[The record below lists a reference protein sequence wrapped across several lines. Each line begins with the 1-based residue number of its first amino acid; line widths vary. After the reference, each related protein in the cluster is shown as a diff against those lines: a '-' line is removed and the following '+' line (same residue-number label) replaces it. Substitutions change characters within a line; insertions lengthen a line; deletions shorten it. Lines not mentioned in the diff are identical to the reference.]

1 MISFHLWESIL
12 GGFHMDSLAFTL
24 RQRKILYLI
33 QNSSDFITS
42 GEVATALNVSSR
54 TVRNDINV
62 MNDIMAPYNARII
75 STNSKGFI
83 FEADDPQLIRQIS
96 QIDVAFFTREERV
109 RYLAFRLCE
118 SKNPLDLYD
127 LEEEIFISHS
137 ALISDIQSLKKK
149 YSYGE
154 PNIRI
159 NIHGDSI
166 SLEQN
171 EFKIR
176 LLLLNLFHHDWDYD
190 SDINAYY
197 NHDFLDGDLLN
208 IIMTKTPAILI
219 NHGLQLDD
227 PTLKALE
234 LSLAIMH
241 KRYCDNH
248 ILPDVLPPYNPKSNT
263 GFIVQE
269 LFEIIENHTDICYV
283 ESEKNR
289 IAQFISNVSLA
300 PQKWSIADDSNQL
313 ISPFTIKET
322 HKYLDFINEFYY
334 VDFSKDKEFVGIL
347 QIFLQQL
354 LSGHTTFQQFQSS
367 YSPKETLT
375 AEYELAW
382 LFQYLSVDYMN
393 RYLQESEL
401 SSLAVCF
408 SGAIRHYL
416 QEHPNRKLK
425 AVLFSHRN
433 MTSAW
438 ALKRHILESFQL
450 YLDIID
456 ILPLNYIDNYDFSGL
471 DIVFTTIHKPISNK
485 YRIKQIIINDSL
497 DVETVADVKN
507 IKLLSFNNI
516 WPKTSSINYLL
527 INAFFHENVD
537 IKDELRL
544 IEIMMQDFIT
554 DGIAT
559 EEHLL
564 DITKR
569 EAISSFGIKP
579 GLFFVYSVLPA
590 RKTKLS
596 IMTLKHRMRWNGY
609 RVSTIVMG
617 TFSKEDSTLLF
628 HLKLLLCNR
637 DYDCELLRQ
646 LKSKNQIIE
655 YLLKQ

>member
-1 MISFHLWESIL
+1 ME
-12 GGFHMDSLAFTL
+12 SLAFTL

-42 GEVATALNVSSR
+42 GEVASALNVSSR
-54 TVRNDINV
+54 TIRNDINV
-62 MNDIMAPYNARII
+62 MNDIMAPFNARIL

-83 FEADDPQLIRQIS
+83 FEADDPQMIRMMS

-118 SKNPLDLYD
+118 SEKPLDLYD

-137 ALISDIQSLKKK
+137 ALISDIQTLKKK

-159 NIHGDSI
+159 NIHGNSI

-176 LLLLNLFHHDWDYD
+176 LLLLNLFHHDWDYN

-208 IIMTKTPAILI
+208 IITEKMPSITIKY
-219 NHGLQLDD
+219 GLQLDD

-241 KRYCDNH
+241 KRYSDNH
-248 ILPDVLPPYNPKSNT
+248 FLPDVLPPYNPKSNT
-263 GFIVQE
+263 GFIVND
-269 LFEIIENHTDICYV
+269 LFEIIEAQTGIDYS

-300 PQKWSIADDSNQL
+300 PQKWTIDNDNTQL
-313 ISPFTIKET
+313 VSPFAIKET
-322 HKYLDFINEFYY
+322 YKYLDYINEFYNA
-334 VDFSKDKEFVGIL
+334 DFSKDTEFVGIL

-375 AEYELAW
+375 AEFELAW
-382 LFQYLSVDYMN
+382 LFQYLSIDYMN

-401 SSLAVCF
+401 NSLAICF

-416 QEHPNRKLK
+416 QEHPGHKLK

-433 MTSAW
+433 MASAW

-450 YLDIID
+450 YLDIVD

-471 DIVFTTIHKPISNK
+471 DIVFTTIYKSIPDKFNV
-485 YRIKQIIINDSL
+485 KQIIVNDSL
-497 DVETVADVKN
+497 DNETITDVKN
-507 IKLLSFNNI
+507 IKLLSFNKI
-516 WPKTSSINYLL
+516 WSKPTSIHYLF

-537 IKDELRL
+537 IKDELRI
-544 IEIMMQDFIT
+544 IEIMMQDFISN
-554 DGIAT
+554 GIAT
-559 EEHLL
+559 EEQLL

-569 EAISSFGIKP
+569 EAISSFGIKS
-579 GLFFVYSVLPA
+579 GLVFVYSVLPA
-590 RKTKLS
+590 QKTKLS

-609 RVSTIVMG
+609 RVSTVVMG

-646 LKSKNQIIE
+646 LKSSNQIIE